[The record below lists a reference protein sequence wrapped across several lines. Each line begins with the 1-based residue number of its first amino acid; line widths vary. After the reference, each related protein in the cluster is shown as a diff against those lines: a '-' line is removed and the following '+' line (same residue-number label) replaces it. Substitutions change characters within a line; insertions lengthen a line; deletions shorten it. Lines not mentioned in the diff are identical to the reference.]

1 MPQRGYAILAGVLLV
16 GLVAGLVLVW
26 RWVVGHRATLIHAVE
41 RFWRRIIDTP
51 MMRRLKLRYPRA
63 WSFLAARFARGEYL
77 GLHLTIGFLISALGL
92 WIFLG
97 VTEDVLH
104 NDPLTQFDLTLLA
117 WLQAHHG
124 AAGDQI
130 FPAISAL
137 GSPPVLI
144 TVSLGVAVFFVIS
157 KQGLLLEGWLL
168 AFVGGALLN
177 DILKSAIHRPR
188 PHAASASLYH
198 SWSFPSGHA
207 MVSLIAY
214 GMLAYILII
223 LRSRSHRSRLVIVGL
238 TTLLVLTIGLSRLY
252 LGAHYFSDVVGGY
265 AAGMFWLSA
274 CISGLEVTRRW
285 RAT

>member
-1 MPQRGYAILAGVLLV
+1 
-16 GLVAGLVLVW
+16 
-26 RWVVGHRATLIHAVE
+26 
-41 RFWRRIIDTP
+41 
-51 MMRRLKLRYPRA
+51 MRRLKLRYPRV
-63 WSFLAARFARGEYL
+63 WSFLAARFARDEYL
-77 GLHLTIGFLISALGL
+77 GLPLTIGFLISALAL

-104 NDPLTQFDLTLLA
+104 NDPLTQFDLMLLD

-124 AAGDQI
+124 AAGEQI
-130 FPAISAL
+130 FRAISAL
-137 GSPPVLI
+137 GSPLVLI
-144 TVSLGVAVFFVIS
+144 TLALGVAVFFLIS
-157 KQGLLLEGWLL
+157 KHRLLLEGWLL

-177 DILKSAIHRPR
+177 SILKNAIQRPR
-188 PHAASASLYH
+188 PHGASASLYH

-207 MVSLIAY
+207 MVSVIGY

-223 LRSRSHRSRLVIVGL
+223 LGPRSRRARLAIVGCA
-238 TTLLVLTIGLSRLY
+238 TLLVLAIGFSRLY

-265 AAGMFWLSA
+265 AAGMLWLSA

>member
-1 MPQRGYAILAGVLLV
+1 MGN
-16 GLVAGLVLVW
+16 
-26 RWVVGHRATLIHAVE
+26 
-41 RFWRRIIDTP
+41 
-51 MMRRLKLRYPRA
+51 LKERYPRIS
-63 WSFLAARFARGEYL
+63 SFLAARFAPGGYL

-104 NDPLTQFDLTLLA
+104 NDPLTQVDVRLLN

-124 AAGDQI
+124 PVRDQV
-130 FPAISAL
+130 FRAISAL
-137 GSPPVLI
+137 GSQWVFVPLGLAV
-144 TVSLGVAVFFVIS
+144 TVFLVIR
-157 KQGLLLEGWLL
+157 KRGLLLEGWLL
-168 AFVGGALLN
+168 AFVGGFLLN
-177 DILKSAIHRPR
+177 NVLKNAIRRPR
-188 PHAASASLYH
+188 PLAGAGLYQ

-214 GMLAYILII
+214 GMLAYLLIL
-223 LRSRSHRSRLVIVGL
+223 LGPRNRRAQFAIVAGV
-238 TTLLVLTIGLSRLY
+238 TLLVLAIGFSRLY

-265 AAGMFWLSA
+265 AAGMLWLSA